1 VAFGDY
7 LSRNATNSPS
17 LANGGFSTF
26 TWDGKQLFTN
36 AAGKVQRKEVPEG
49 AYRMQL
55 VVTKALAEA
64 GNPAHT
70 EVWTSPTIII
80 ER

>member
-1 VAFGDY
+1 VAFSDY
-7 LSRNATNSPS
+7 LSRNASNLPS
-17 LANGGFSTF
+17 LANGGFSAF
-26 TWDGKQLFTN
+26 IWDGKQLFTN
-36 AAGKVQRKEVPEG
+36 AAGKVHRNEVPEG
-49 AYRMQL
+49 AYKLQL